1 MRNLL
6 TLLSVCAAS
15 TYVVAQTELPTKLQR
30 AAAKTATPSPAAG
43 HIDPASRIG
52 GELQQLYQ
60 QWQANSKTKGATTQ
74 GHKLAAS
81 FPDLTLLDGETVL
94 VRITA
99 KNVTALR
106 PALEARGF
114 EVASDKSKFH
124 FIEGR
129 LPVSALAPGSAG
141 IGTLA
146 TQGLLG
152 VIPVFA
158 PVSNAGRIQ
167 NQADFLL
174 EASRVRS
181 VLPTGY
187 DGTGIRIGVMSDSYN
202 ALNGAAAGIASGDL
216 PANVQVL
223 QDPTTGTDEG
233 RAMIE
238 LIHDIA
244 PGATKAFSGIY
255 LGEANFADQIY
266 RLSDPTLANCKI
278 LVDDISY
285 LNEPMFQDGVLAQ
298 AVEEVVT
305 TRGVAYYSSAGNY
318 ADKSSEY
325 VAPTFTATTGG
336 AADLDFGLSTGAT
349 TDTRQPFTIAAS
361 GAFRLAI
368 QWSDPFYTAD
378 GVKTDLDAYLVVA
391 RAGGPI
397 KGDTVA
403 RATTNN
409 IANQTPGEIISF
421 TNGAASTT
429 TAYNLVIN
437 RRAGTADP
445 ARVKYIGY
453 GASFTPTK
461 YWTKSGTVTGH
472 HAAANSMSVA
482 AAPSYNRLATE
493 SFTSKG
499 LPTFLFGPL
508 GQPLAAPEVRQ
519 KPDFTSIDFV
529 SNTFFGGN
537 ATPDPADGL
546 FFSGTSAAAP
556 NAAAVAALLWQARPT
571 LTSTQLNNQ
580 LKTTATDILARGYD
594 DLSGAGLINAYAAIY
609 GLPVA
614 ATAPFIETFEN
625 QGLRNAWQIEG
636 RGAGRSLVRTDFAP
650 ASAPGQL
657 VLDNF
662 VPTYTIGVGTSEATL
677 HLDLSAAPTGNY
689 ILNFRHKKILGEV
702 DNAMPATF
710 TTTSAT
716 DGVALSVD
724 GGTTWYRLADITG
737 TNATTTYKTVSVDL
751 SQFAQAN
758 NLLLGADVRIRFQ
771 RYGSSLQVDAAV
783 ATRRGG
789 RAFDDVTVTSG
800 TTAPVAAFNSS
811 ATTTAAICPGST
823 VQFTDASLLN
833 PTSWSWSFPGG
844 TPATSTEQN
853 PVVTYNTA
861 GTYAVTLTVTNASG
875 SSTRTTNGAV
885 TVSSALPAA
894 DFTSRQAPICP
905 GGKIG
910 FTNTSTQC
918 ASTIS
923 WSFPGGTPAT
933 STDQNPVVTYAA
945 AGTYTATLTATNANG
960 SNTKSITVVVQGTA
974 TAVPYAE
981 TFAAGIPDTWGIIN
995 PDNYITWGL
1004 ADNVLRKDGTRGTV
1018 VDMNFYDY
1026 ETYNQRDTLQ
1036 TPAFDLRNQTNVSL
1050 RFDLA
1055 YAPVSAVPSANNDSL
1070 AVDVYTACSN
1080 TRLGRVYLKSALAG
1094 LGTTLFREASYTPT
1108 AVSQWRQET
1117 VDLSAY
1123 LNQQI
1128 YLRFVAFNQ
1137 YGNHLYLANVQVGN
1151 AVLATKPAIAESS
1164 ALQVYP
1170 NPAGS
1175 GQTLSMELPTVKG
1188 TAALRLVDA
1197 LGRNVWQSSVALNA
1211 TTATKYT
1218 LTTPLSPGLYTVLCQ
1233 TADGQLYSR
1242 RVAIN

>member
-15 TYVVAQTELPTKLQR
+15 TYVVAQTELPTKLPR
-30 AAAKTATPSPAAG
+30 AAAKAATPAPAAG
-43 HIDPASRIG
+43 RIDPASRIG

-60 QWQANSKTKGATTQ
+60 QWQATSKSTGATTQ
-74 GHKLAAS
+74 GHKLAAA

-99 KNVTALR
+99 KDVTALR

-114 EVASDKSKFH
+114 KVVSDKSKFH

-129 LPVSALAPGSAG
+129 LPVSALAPGAAG
-141 IGTLA
+141 ISALA

-158 PVSNAGRIQ
+158 PISNTGRIQ

-174 EASRVRS
+174 EAARVRS

-202 ALNGAAAGIASGDL
+202 ALNGAAAAIASGDL

-223 QDPTTGTDEG
+223 QDPPSGTDEG

-238 LIHDIA
+238 LIHDLA

-255 LGEANFADQIY
+255 MGEANFADQIY
-266 RLSDPTLANCKI
+266 RLSDPTLVNCKI

-305 TRGVAYYSSAGNY
+305 TRGVAYYSSAGNS

-325 VAPTFTATTGG
+325 AAPTFTATAGG
-336 AADLDFGLSTGAT
+336 AADLDFGLSTGTT
-349 TDTRQPFTIAAS
+349 TDTRQPFTIPAS
-361 GAFRLAI
+361 GSFRLAI
-368 QWSDPFYTAD
+368 QWSDPFYTAN

-391 RAGGPI
+391 RAGGAL

-403 RATTNN
+403 RAITNN

-421 TNGAASTT
+421 TNGASSTN

-445 ARVKYIGY
+445 ARVKYIAY

-461 YWTKSGTVTGH
+461 YWTHSGTITGH
-472 HAAANSMSVA
+472 HAAANSMAVG
-482 AAPSYNRLATE
+482 AAPSYNRLAAE

-508 GQPLAAPEVRQ
+508 GQPLAAPVVRQ

-529 SNTFFGGN
+529 STTFFGGN

-580 LKTTATDILARGYD
+580 LKATATDMLAAGFD
-594 DLSGAGLINAYAAIY
+594 DLTGAGLINAYAAIY

-614 ATAPFIETFEN
+614 AAAPFVETFEN

-650 ASAPGQL
+650 ASGPGQL

-662 VPTYTIGVGTSEATL
+662 VPSFTIGAGTSEATL
-677 HLDLSAAPTGNY
+677 RLNLSAAPAGNY
-689 ILNFRHKKILGEV
+689 VLSFKHKKILGET
-702 DNAMPATF
+702 DQAMPATF

-716 DGVALSVD
+716 DGVALSVN
-724 GGTTWYRLADITG
+724 GGTTWYRLADLTG
-737 TNATTTYKTVSVDL
+737 ANATTDYKTVSVDL
-751 SQFAQAN
+751 SQFAQTN

-771 RYGSSLQVDAAV
+771 RYGASLQVDAGV
-783 ATRRGG
+783 AARRGG

-800 TTAPVAAFNSS
+800 ATAPVAAFSSS
-811 ATTTAAICPGST
+811 APTAAICPGST
-823 VQFTDASLLN
+823 VQFTDVSLLN

-875 SSTRTTNGAV
+875 SSTRTTNGVV
-885 TVSSALPAA
+885 TVSSALPVAN
-894 DFTSRQAPICP
+894 FTSRQAPICP
-905 GGKIG
+905 GGKVA

-918 ASTIS
+918 VSSIS

-933 STDQNPVVTYAA
+933 STAQNPVVTYAT
-945 AGTYTATLTATNANG
+945 AGTYTATLTATNTNG
-960 SNTKSITVVVQGTA
+960 TSTKSVTVVVQGAA
-974 TAVPYAE
+974 TALPYTE
-981 TFAAGIPDTWGIIN
+981 TFASGIPPTWGIIN
-995 PDNYITWGL
+995 PDNNITWAR
-1004 ADNVLRKDGTRGTV
+1004 ADNVLRKDGTRGSV

-1026 ETYNQRDTLQ
+1026 KAHGQRDTLQ
-1036 TPAFDLRNQTNVSL
+1036 TPAFDLRNQTNVSM

-1055 YAPVSAVPSANNDSL
+1055 YAPVAAVPTDNNDSL

-1080 TRLGRVYLKSALAG
+1080 NRLGRVYMKSALAG
-1094 LGTTLFREASYTPT
+1094 LGTTLFREASYEPT

-1123 LNQQI
+1123 LNQQV
-1128 YLRFVAFNQ
+1128 YLRFVAINHF
-1137 YGNHLYLANVQVGN
+1137 GNHLYLANVQVGN
-1151 AVLATKPAIAESS
+1151 AVLAAKPAITESS
-1164 ALQVYP
+1164 ALQAYP
-1170 NPAGS
+1170 NPAGG
-1175 GQTLSMELPTVKG
+1175 GQTLTLALPTVKG

-1197 LGRNVWQSSVALNA
+1197 LGRNVWQGSVMLNA
-1211 TTATKYT
+1211 STATKYT
-1218 LTTPLSPGLYTVLCQ
+1218 LAAPLSSGLYTVLCQ

-1242 RVAIN
+1242 HVAVQ